1 MTQQCR
7 TAGTPLG
14 AVGRGLVAGA
24 VGTLAMDVVLY
35 ALPARRRQTR
45 LRHLGILRRHLQ
57 LGRGTG
63 GGAGRQAPV
72 RQIRFSKRHRPAAE
86 LDPLP
91 LDPRDP
97 DIVAPTRS
105 PAASPGLAK
114 SQAFAQAWRRRS
126 ASRLPPWPS
135 LLRGGRYVYGEPA
148 GTAGLPGEG
157 TATDSASPAFP
168 R

>member
-35 ALPARRRQTR
+35 ARTGAAAATR
-45 LRHLGILRRHLQ
+45 LPHLGILRRHLQ

-72 RQIRFSKRHRPAAE
+72 RRTLPESSRRTG
-86 LDPLP
+86 PL
-91 LDPRDP
+91 
-97 DIVAPTRS
+97 
-105 PAASPGLAK
+105 
-114 SQAFAQAWRRRS
+114 
-126 ASRLPPWPS
+126 
-135 LLRGGRYVYGEPA
+135 
-148 GTAGLPGEG
+148 
-157 TATDSASPAFP
+157 
-168 R
+168 

>member
-7 TAGTPLG
+7 TAGTLLG

-63 GGAGRQAPV
+63 GGADRQAPV
-72 RQIRFSKRHRPAAE
+72 RRTRPEKLPPGRAALINKTLTSDLSAHLLYGTVAAATLRLLSPLTRHP
-86 LDPLP
+86 
-91 LDPRDP
+91 
-97 DIVAPTRS
+97 
-105 PAASPGLAK
+105 
-114 SQAFAQAWRRRS
+114 
-126 ASRLPPWPS
+126 ASRLMPY
-135 LLRGGRYVYGEPA
+135 RHCGR
-148 GTAGLPGEG
+148 
-157 TATDSASPAFP
+157 
-168 R
+168 